1 MKVPCKSSR
10 AGGAPP
16 RTDALIGPA
25 ACGRCPKTDSLK
37 RRASVLFL
45 LNMAWTSLE
54 SLNSLE
60 LLEATLPA
68 FATAPSNARRSAGRS
83 PRNQPSEEVQDRA
96 KAITSR
102 SNEFNDCRAEE
113 SFPGD
118 VTRQRSEAAEFSP
131 KKHELTTLYPQQR
144 TEPTRWT
151 HGKRNQSIQPASTTK
166 ASIISISDWTGK
178 YDLNAVTK
186 HTYLFV
192 IFAGWL
198 NYETGNNVIIST
210 LTSKLPYVCVCLCFY

>member
-37 RRASVLFL
+37 RRASVLS
-45 LNMAWTSLE
+45 WTSLE

-96 KAITSR
+96 KAVTSR
-102 SNEFNDCRAEE
+102 SNEFNDCRAVE

-118 VTRQRSEAAEFSP
+118 VTQQSFPEEA
-131 KKHELTTLYPQQR
+131 R
-144 TEPTRWT
+144 TDHVTPE
-151 HGKRNQSIQPASTTK
+151 TK
-166 ASIISISDWTGK
+166 NRVNP
-178 YDLNAVTK
+178 LNSRENETK
-186 HTYLFV
+186 HPACF
-192 IFAGWL
+192 
-198 NYETGNNVIIST
+198 NNKKQVT
-210 LTSKLPYVCVCLCFY
+210 N

>member
-1 MKVPCKSSR
+1 MCKPGKSFNTGVKVIFRHMKVPCKSSR

-37 RRASVLFL
+37 RRASVRARLS
-45 LNMAWTSLE
+45 WTSLE

-60 LLEATLPA
+60 SLEATLPA
-68 FATAPSNARRSAGRS
+68 FATAPSNARRSAGHS

-96 KAITSR
+96 KAVTSR

-118 VTRQRSEAAEFSP
+118 VTQQSFPEEARTDHVTPETKSRIN
-131 KKHELTTLYPQQR
+131 TLNSR
-144 TEPTRWT
+144 
-151 HGKRNQSIQPASTTK
+151 GKRSQNIHPA
-166 ASIISISDWTGK
+166 
-178 YDLNAVTK
+178 
-186 HTYLFV
+186 
-192 IFAGWL
+192 
-198 NYETGNNVIIST
+198 
-210 LTSKLPYVCVCLCFY
+210 